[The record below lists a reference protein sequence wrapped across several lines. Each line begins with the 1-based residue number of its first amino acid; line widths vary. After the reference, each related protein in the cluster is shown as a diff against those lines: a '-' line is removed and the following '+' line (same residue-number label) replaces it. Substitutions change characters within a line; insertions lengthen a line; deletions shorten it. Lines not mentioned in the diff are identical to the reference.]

1 MNIVLYVCF
10 KFRCILE
17 FFWCDGE
24 MDCEFNEDEEICG
37 EFLGYKF

>member
-1 MNIVLYVCF
+1 MNIVFYVCF

-24 MDCEFNEDEEICG
+24 KDCEFNEDEEICG